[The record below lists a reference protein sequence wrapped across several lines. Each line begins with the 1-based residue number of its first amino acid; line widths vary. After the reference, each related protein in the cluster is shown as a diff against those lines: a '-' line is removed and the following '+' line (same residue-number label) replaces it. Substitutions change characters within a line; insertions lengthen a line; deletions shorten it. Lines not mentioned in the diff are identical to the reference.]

1 MPPGP
6 IHPAGALGPVVV
18 VLEPDD
24 VVELWS
30 RHLDD
35 LRGTVRGCLEPVD
48 RPRGDVDGLPDAQH
62 REGGVI
68 TTTEVQEQGAVDDQ
82 DGFVF
87 LVVVLEAEALSRVDV
102 DDLARVVVGVAP
114 EELVSPR
121 LVDAPGHV
129 GEARPVPAAAGPDP
143 CPGSLRRCGGTYH
156 PLPHHGPRDRMQYD
170 IAHIGLSEQ
179 GHLRIEWAAR
189 RMPVLAAIKER
200 FEREKPLEGYR
211 IGACMHVTSET
222 ANLMLT
228 LVAGGAD
235 VVLCASNPLSTQDDV
250 AAALVDAGIPV
261 FARRGEDDATFYD
274 HIGAVLDTEPHLIF
288 DDGADMTTVL
298 HRERVDQDVIAGME
312 ETTTGVIR
320 LKAMADDG
328 VLRFPVVAVND
339 SDTKHLFDNRHGTGQ
354 SSLDG
359 ILRAANVLFAGRRVV
374 VAGYGDCGWG
384 IATRAKGL
392 GADVIVV
399 EVDPIR
405 AVAAQ
410 MEGHRVLSSDE
421 AAEVGDVFI
430 TATGNIHVFRG
441 EHFARMKD
449 NAIIANAGHF
459 DVELD
464 LDALSEMAES
474 RRVIRDNLEEFV
486 LPNGHRILV
495 VAEGR
500 LVNLGAAEGHP
511 ADVMDMS
518 FSDQAIAAEW
528 IIQNAGTLEPKVYRL
543 PEDLDREVARL
554 KLEAMGGTLEQLTD
568 EQEAYLSSWEHG
580 T

>member
-1 MPPGP
+1 MN
-6 IHPAGALGPVVV
+6 
-18 VLEPDD
+18 
-24 VVELWS
+24 
-30 RHLDD
+30 
-35 LRGTVRGCLEPVD
+35 
-48 RPRGDVDGLPDAQH
+48 
-62 REGGVI
+62 
-68 TTTEVQEQGAVDDQ
+68 
-82 DGFVF
+82 
-87 LVVVLEAEALSRVDV
+87 
-102 DDLARVVVGVAP
+102 
-114 EELVSPR
+114 
-121 LVDAPGHV
+121 
-129 GEARPVPAAAGPDP
+129 
-143 CPGSLRRCGGTYH
+143 
-156 PLPHHGPRDRMQYD
+156 YD

-189 RMPVLAAIKER
+189 RMPVLAAIRER
-200 FEREKPLEGYR
+200 FERDKPLAGYR
-211 IGACMHVTSET
+211 IGACMHVTTET

-228 LVAGGAD
+228 LVAGGAQ
-235 VVLCASNPLSTQDDV
+235 VALCASNPLSTQDDT

-261 FARRGEDDATFYD
+261 YAVRGEDSDTFYD
-274 HIGAVLDTEPHLIF
+274 HINAVLDTEPHMIF

-298 HRERVDQDVIAGME
+298 HRERVDQPVLGGME

-320 LKAMADDG
+320 LKSMADNG

-359 ILRAANVLFAGRRVV
+359 ILRAANILYAGRRVV

-384 IATRAKGL
+384 IALRAKGL
-392 GADVIVV
+392 GADVIVT

-405 AVAAQ
+405 AVAAA
-410 MEGHRVLSSDE
+410 MEGHRVMSGLE
-421 AAEVGDVFI
+421 AAAIGDVFI
-430 TATGNIHVFRG
+430 TATGNVHVFRE
-441 EHFARMKD
+441 EHFAVMKD

-464 LDALSEMAES
+464 LARLDEMADS
-474 RRVIRDNLEEFV
+474 RRILRDNLEEFT
-486 LPNGHRILV
+486 LPDGRRILV

-528 IIQNAGTLEPKVYRL
+528 IIQNAESLDPQVYRL
-543 PEDLDREVARL
+543 PKELDEEVARL
-554 KLEAMGGTLEQLTD
+554 KLEAMGGSLEKLTD
-568 EQEAYLSSWEHG
+568 EQVDYLSSWEHG